1 MILRARVSQGK
12 KAKQDAEPD
21 DAILTEAICVAKRG
35 AAELASAALVESL
48 EAELVP
54 VLDAIAAKLGSRTAT
69 VPQQALG
76 HGSSTP
82 LGEQEGAS
90 DESHSQTR
98 SDDEEED
105 LRLASAA
112 AAPSAECGRSQ
123 PRHEVQLPPLTPRDP
138 WLAGRAEAPPPGAD
152 APGPEAAAPA
162 AGGGGGCQSARGR
175 ASGRSRPTRGHEQA
189 VALATERCR
198 AFTGPGAAWRSPRG
212 ASDVSTFADTYQR
225 SWGVSGRR
233 IRGAQ
238 GPVSSAPCSWRG
250 GDRTRNR
257 ARWNSIAGFAPILA
271 VRARAPEARATRW
284 PHLVHHRL

>member
-138 WLAGRAEAPPPGAD
+138 WLA
-152 APGPEAAAPA
+152 AAPA

-238 GPVSSAPCSWRG
+238 GPVSSAPCSWCRYVWHLSG
-250 GDRTRNR
+250 ARSPSDRVLSWNQF
-257 ARWNSIAGFAPILA
+257 ARDASQ
-271 VRARAPEARATRW
+271 
-284 PHLVHHRL
+284 